1 MNKSEG
7 ALEMGGEDVLFK
19 NKLFSASTSMGKRGV
34 TMHRFIESSAGK
46 KDRCRDD
53 GLQAMMLVNPWW
65 LGQDRLLLI
74 ISVKNESRSRE

>member
-1 MNKSEG
+1 MSSSRINYAVHPLPWGRE
-7 ALEMGGEDVLFK
+7 
-19 NKLFSASTSMGKRGV
+19 
-34 TMHRFIESSAGK
+34 ESPCIGLLSNLQGRRIG
-46 KDRCRDD
+46 RCRDD